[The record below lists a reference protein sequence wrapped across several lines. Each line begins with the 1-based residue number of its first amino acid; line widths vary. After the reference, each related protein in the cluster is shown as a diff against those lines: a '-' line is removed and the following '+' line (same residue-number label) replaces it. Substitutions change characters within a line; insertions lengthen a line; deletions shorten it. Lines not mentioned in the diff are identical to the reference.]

1 MPTNNLSPAPD
12 LAGTVFDAPTRPL
25 RRILIADDDS
35 LILYRNAEVLIRH
48 GFEVDVAEN
57 GAEAWEAIQLDQY
70 DLLITDNN
78 MPELSGLQLVKK
90 VYDAGIPLPVI
101 MASGT
106 VQTDDLDRHSWFNI
120 EAVLHKPYTA
130 EMLVETVKNVLL
142 MTGGICDTFEL
153 PPVWHIQPP
162 TDHIRRL
169 S

>member
-1 MPTNNLSPAPD
+1 MQHSIQFMPTNNLSPAPD

-101 MASGT
+101 
-106 VQTDDLDRHSWFNI
+106 L
-120 EAVLHKPYTA
+120 VLW
-130 EMLVETVKNVLL
+130 LV
-142 MTGGICDTFEL
+142 TG
-153 PPVWHIQPP
+153 HA
-162 TDHIRRL
+162 
-169 S
+169 